1 MTTAQYNSNNSLTP
15 EIKWT
20 SFEKR
25 NNLDELINMPIK
37 AKERFVIQM
46 SFWTQDPS
54 IRQAHPESASKITAD
69 PRSAVFSKSANPLDL
84 QHKST
89 IRAHF
94 KANPSIR
101 KPIHPPPIVTGLAE
115 ACRSCLN
122 CASFNFSF
130 FHFSFFSFSSFDFSS
145 SVSVSSISALQFQF
159 FNFSSFNFSFF
170 NISSSISVSK
180 ICFWLSLHCFWCLVC
195 ASLDFWSHLMY

>member
-1 MTTAQYNSNNSLTP
+1 MN
-15 EIKWT
+15 
-20 SFEKR
+20 FFRKR

-37 AKERFVIQM
+37 AEERFVIQM
-46 SFWTQDPS
+46 SFRTQGPN

-84 QHKST
+84 QQKYT
-89 IRAHF
+89 IRALLRP
-94 KANPSIR
+94 NPSIR

-115 ACRSCLN
+115 ACCSCLN
-122 CASFNFSF
+122 CTSFNFSF
-130 FHFSFFSFSSFDFSS
+130 FHFSFFNFSSFDFSS

-170 NISSSISVSK
+170 K
-180 ICFWLSLHCFWCLVC
+180 LF
-195 ASLDFWSHLMY
+195 